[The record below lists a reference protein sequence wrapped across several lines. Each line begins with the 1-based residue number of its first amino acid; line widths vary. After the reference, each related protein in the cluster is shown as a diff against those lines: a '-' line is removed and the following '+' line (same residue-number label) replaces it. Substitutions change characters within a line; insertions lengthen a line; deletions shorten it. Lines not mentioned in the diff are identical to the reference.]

1 MTDVAPAPHRPTAGL
16 LARLAGEIRPFA
28 RMSALVAVPAVS
40 WAVWASGPSWATPAV
55 VVLALAGSALA
66 VIDARTHRL
75 PNAIV
80 YPATAVAGVL
90 LVLAAAAGAL
100 TGGPSWEALWRAELG
115 FAAHGGFYAVTY
127 LIFRGTGVGL
137 GDVKLAGI
145 LGAVTAW
152 FGWDVFLLGMTAPYL
167 VAGVVVVILLL
178 LRVVGRKSYI
188 PFGPFMLLGV
198 VVALT
203 WARLGS

>member
-1 MTDVAPAPHRPTAGL
+1 M
-16 LARLAGEIRPFA
+16 
-28 RMSALVAVPAVS
+28 AVV

-55 VVLALAGSALA
+55 VVLAVAGAALG

-80 YPATAVAGVL
+80 YPTTAVVPVLLALAAVAGAV
-90 LVLAAAAGAL
+90 
-100 TGGPSWEALWRAELG
+100 TGGPSWEALWRATLG
-115 FAAHGGFYAVTY
+115 FAAHAGFYLLMWLV
-127 LIFRGTGVGL
+127 FKGGVGL
-137 GDVKLAGI
+137 GDVKLAGV

-152 FGWDVFLLGMTAPYL
+152 WGWDAFLVAAVAPY
-167 VAGVVVVILLL
+167 VVGGVVAVALLL
-178 LRVVGRKSYI
+178 FRLAGRKSYI

-203 WARLGS
+203 WERLAS

>member
-1 MTDVAPAPHRPTAGL
+1 MRDGTQASRIRAEVWPFRRATAV
-16 LARLAGEIRPFA
+16 
-28 RMSALVAVPAVS
+28 VAVPAVA

-55 VVLALAGSALA
+55 VVLALAGAALG

-80 YPATAVAGVL
+80 YPATAVVGGL
-90 LVLAAAAGAL
+90 LVLAAVLGAL
-100 TGGPSWEALWRAELG
+100 TEGPSWGVLGRAALG
-115 FAAHGGFYAVTY
+115 FAAHAGFYG
-127 LIFRGTGVGL
+127 LMWWFFRSGVGL

-152 FGWDVFLLGMTAPYL
+152 WGWDMFLVGMIAPYVL
-167 VAGVVVVILLL
+167 GGFVAITLLL
-178 LRVVGRKSYI
+178 LRVVGRRSYI

-198 VVALT
+198 VAALT
-203 WARLGS
+203 LARLAG